1 MGAWGYL
8 PFQNDS
14 ILDDLGGFLNPLR
27 IKNALESALNCEY
40 YYGSYEVAA
49 LLSCTYEQG
58 ITDKYIIVKEETYNL
73 LKLLNKEKLTN
84 SDRQLLCESNMAWI
98 SACAMDLQ
106 SRQDMLTKSCTQ
118 LYQLIH
124 NPKLTSHYPDKDKEE
139 LINNMKLVYKTAKKI
154 IDDGFPKPI
163 FIPNIMYNKLENNY
177 KKLRNIN
184 YVLTGILYLAFLYIL
199 ILRFTGSIALYVLS
213 AIGFI
218 LYIPLPIVF
227 HIIYFIISLK
237 SYDLDKKSLI
247 INIVQFSIS
256 LLMILIFFVFLT

>member
-1 MGAWGYL
+1 M
-8 PFQNDS
+8 
-14 ILDDLGGFLNPLR
+14 
-27 IKNALESALNCEY
+27 E
-40 YYGSYEVAA
+40 
-49 LLSCTYEQG
+49 
-58 ITDKYIIVKEETYNL
+58 
-73 LKLLNKEKLTN
+73 
-84 SDRQLLCESNMAWI
+84 
-98 SACAMDLQ
+98 
-106 SRQDMLTKSCTQ
+106 
-118 LYQLIH
+118 
-124 NPKLTSHYPDKDKEE
+124 
-139 LINNMKLVYKTAKKI
+139 
-154 IDDGFPKPI
+154 
-163 FIPNIMYNKLENNY
+163 Y